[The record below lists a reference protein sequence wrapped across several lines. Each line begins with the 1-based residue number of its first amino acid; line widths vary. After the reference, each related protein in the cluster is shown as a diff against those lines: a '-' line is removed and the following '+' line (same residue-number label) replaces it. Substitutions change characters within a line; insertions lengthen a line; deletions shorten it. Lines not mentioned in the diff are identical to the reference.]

1 MSDTRTVG
9 FRQVDFDVDFF
20 NLDSFRRS
28 FRTGGGTG
36 LGTSFGHINISS
48 LPLFEPVELDD
59 QIIFEDFPDLIPLLE
74 ILGIRIVYKTG
85 VKSDK
90 PQR

>member
-36 LGTSFGHINISS
+36 LGTSFGHINISTLQQLQLS
-48 LPLFEPVELDD
+48 CGGNELV
-59 QIIFEDFPDLIPLLE
+59 FEDFTDFYPF
-74 ILGIRIVYKTG
+74 Y
-85 VKSDK
+85 
-90 PQR
+90 